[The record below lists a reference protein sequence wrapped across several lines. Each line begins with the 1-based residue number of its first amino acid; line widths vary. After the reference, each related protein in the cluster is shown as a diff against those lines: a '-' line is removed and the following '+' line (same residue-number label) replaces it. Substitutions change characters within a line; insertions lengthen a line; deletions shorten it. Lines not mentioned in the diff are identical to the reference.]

1 VSLSCEMPIR
11 VRGAEIDANGFLHQ
25 AKYLVYFE
33 EGRTELARRIGLS
46 YRDMEDRGYL
56 MVVIR
61 ADVHYHRPAL
71 LDDLLLLRTTV
82 ARSTRFKLQHHYE
95 LLRDEVLLAE
105 ANITLACVDREGTI
119 QPLPECLQ
127 ANA

>member
-1 VSLSCEMPIR
+1 MVLSCEMPIR
-11 VRGAEIDANGFLHQ
+11 VRGAEADSAGFLHH

-61 ADVHYHRPAL
+61 AAVRYHQPAY
-71 LDDLLLLRTTV
+71 LDDLLRLRTTV

-95 LLRDEVLLAE
+95 LFREEILLAD
-105 ANITLACVDREGTI
+105 ADVTLACVDREGTI
-119 QPLPECLQ
+119 QPLPESLQ
-127 ANA
+127 TE